1 MRPAAP
7 WAPCL
12 THNCPIPAGGTY
24 NNIIGA
30 TSDSACKE
38 VEPNYWAPMGS
49 SLPLKCPSSGFM
61 CPGAA
66 HDTEH
71 KGSLPIEVAQGRRIE
86 IQNVT
91 RYRCSL
97 TLQLAISSE
106 DFDMQQTELEEKLSH
121 LYGTPVSLQMQAA
134 GSVVVA
140 LIADNLDAAALDEF
154 KQRVQVLGESDY
166 SNLLHVDVSVASAIS
181 VEAKTDQIP
190 IDVVW

>member
-12 THNCPIPAGGTY
+12 TRDCPIPAGGTY

-30 TSDSACKE
+30 TSNSACNG

-49 SLPLKCPSSGFM
+49 SVPLKCPSSGFM

-66 HDTEH
+66 HDIEH
-71 KGSLPIEVAQGRRIE
+71 KGSLPIEVAQGKRIE
-86 IQNVT
+86 LQNVT
-91 RYRCSL
+91 RYRCNL

-106 DFDMQQTELEEKLSH
+106 DFDMQQTELEEKLSR

-140 LIADNLDAAALDEF
+140 LIADNLDATALEEF
-154 KQRVQVLGESDY
+154 KQRAQVLGESDY
-166 SNLLHVDVSVASAIS
+166 SASLHMEASVASAIS
-181 VEAKTDQIP
+181 IEAKTDRIP
-190 IDVVW
+190 TDVIW